1 MSENLEENEKIEI
14 ESKTLDQ
21 FQKGIH
27 IHVQ

>member
-1 MSENLEENEKIEI
+1 MSKNLEEKEKIEI

-21 FQKGIH
+21 FQNGIH